1 MHAGSVAGS
10 HTRDAGHDT
19 GHLGGTDM
27 IVGIDTFLRD
37 AAGDYAAD
45 DVLLVGAS
53 ASYGF
58 GMGFV
63 RRVGD

>member
-1 MHAGSVAGS
+1 MEGRTIV
-10 HTRDAGHDT
+10 TGHDT

-27 IVGIDTFLRD
+27 VVGIDTFLRD
-37 AAGDYAAD
+37 AAGEYADD

-58 GMGFV
+58 GMAFFTQP
-63 RRVGD
+63 GD

>member
-1 MHAGSVAGS
+1 MRWGSATVTDVKDCQAGPFDVVA
-10 HTRDAGHDT
+10 
-19 GHLGGTDM
+19 
-27 IVGIDTFLRD
+27 GIDTFLRD
-37 AAGDYAAD
+37 AAGEYAAD

-63 RRVGD
+63 RRVRVEA